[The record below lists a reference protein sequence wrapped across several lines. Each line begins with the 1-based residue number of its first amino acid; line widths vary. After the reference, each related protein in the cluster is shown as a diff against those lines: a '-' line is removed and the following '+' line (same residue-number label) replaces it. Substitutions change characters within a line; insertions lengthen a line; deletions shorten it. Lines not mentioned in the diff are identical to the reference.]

1 MASYPDFKWRTI
13 KLSQLDENGLCS
25 QRLASA
31 VYTDS
36 AANERT
42 HLDRKPFGRFNN
54 NDPEKATG
62 QVCRASLSLSPGART
77 RLCCIATRR
86 LSVSPACFA
95 PGYTWE
101 PPLQFQDEGL
111 PCLLPVAAPEVRSS
125 PLSLMPGCRS
135 SLEQRKHRPSV
146 NAGRKI
152 FQHLPSDAGRS
163 EAAGQARVGGEL
175 APAVRH
181 CGAVPRRSKHHWA
194 WQHTGHGRGQSRCVQ
209 PWQEGSRASRR
220 NMQAKARLL
229 IAGLT
234 ACPFRHA
241 AGQAG

>member
-13 KLSQLDENGLCS
+13 KLRQLDEDGLGS
-25 QRLASA
+25 KRLASA

-111 PCLLPVAAPEVRSS
+111 PCLLPVAAHRS
-125 PLSLMPGCRS
+125 P
-135 SLEQRKHRPSV
+135 V
-146 NAGRKI
+146 
-152 FQHLPSDAGRS
+152 LPTVIDAGVQVITRAAQTQAICQCWKEDLPASSFRCWKIRS
-163 EAAGQARVGGEL
+163 
-175 APAVRH
+175 
-181 CGAVPRRSKHHWA
+181 
-194 WQHTGHGRGQSRCVQ
+194 
-209 PWQEGSRASRR
+209 SRAS
-220 NMQAKARLL
+220 
-229 IAGLT
+229 
-234 ACPFRHA
+234 ACRW
-241 AGQAG
+241 